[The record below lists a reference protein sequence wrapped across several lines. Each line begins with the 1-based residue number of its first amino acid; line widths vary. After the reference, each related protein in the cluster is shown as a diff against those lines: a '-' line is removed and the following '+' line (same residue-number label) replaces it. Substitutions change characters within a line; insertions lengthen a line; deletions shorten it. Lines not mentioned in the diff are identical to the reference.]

1 MIKNNKGKLIISSI
15 IILIPS
21 IVGIIFWNALPEYMA
36 THWDISGT
44 TDGWSNKIFTVF
56 GLPIILLI
64 FHWICIFATAFDPIN
79 KNQNKKVFNIVLWI
93 FPIISLFCNVTIYAI
108 AFDIEFNMLIF
119 PLLLVGLMF
128 ILIGNY
134 LPKCKQ
140 NYTIGIKI
148 KWTLESEENWNA
160 THRFSGKI
168 WVTGGL
174 FILIYSFLPLALL
187 PYLFVT
193 TLLILAIVP
202 FMYSYM
208 YHKKELKEGVIPRNS
223 LSISKNYKLASR
235 ISLVLL
241 PIMLVCIGI
250 LFFTGNI
257 EIKYEDT
264 SFTIEASYYNDITV
278 NYSDIESIE
287 FCEQDDKGVRTFG
300 FGSPRLLM
308 GTFQN
313 DAYGNFTRYSYTKC
327 ESCVVLS
334 VDGKTL
340 ILSGIDNESTK
351 VIYDELVLRHN

>member
-1 MIKNNKGKLIISSI
+1 MIKNNKWKLIISSI

-21 IVGIIFWNALPEYMA
+21 TVGIILWNTLPEYMA
-36 THWDISGT
+36 THWDVSGT

-56 GLPIILLI
+56 ALPIILLI
-64 FHWICIFATAFDPIN
+64 FHWICIFATAFDSIN
-79 KNQNKKVFNIVLWI
+79 KNQNKKVFHIVLWT

-160 THRFSGKI
+160 THRLAGKI
-168 WVTGGL
+168 WVIGGL
-174 FILIYSFLPLALL
+174 FILIYSFLPATVL
-187 PYLFVT
+187 PYAFLS
-193 TLLILAIVP
+193 TLLILVIVP
-202 FMYSYM
+202 FIYSYK
-208 YHKKELKEGVIPRNS
+208 YHKKEVRDGVEVRNS
-223 LSISKNYKLASR
+223 LPTSKNYKIASR
-235 ISLVLL
+235 VSLVLI
-241 PIMLVCIGI
+241 PIIFICIGI
-250 LFFTGNI
+250 LLFTGDI

-287 FCEQDDKGVRTFG
+287 FCEHDDKGVRTFG

-313 DAYGNFTRYSYTKC
+313 DEFENYTRYSYTKC
-327 ESCVVLS
+327 ESCVVLN
-334 VDGKTL
+334 VKGKTL

-351 VIYDELVLRHN
+351 AIYDELTLRYN